1 MHQDSPRRRTR
12 ALLLATVCVGS
23 FLTLPAMA
31 MAEPTVAAA
40 QASEAAPTTP
50 DVANTENQDIIVV
63 TGSRIARSGF
73 NAPTPTTVLGA
84 DDLAASAPTNLAD
97 LVNTLPAVRATL
109 TPASASNN
117 SNYAGNFIDLRGIGP
132 ARTLVLVDRKRFVPT
147 SIYGLVDVNVIP
159 QALIGQVE
167 VVTGGASAAWGSD
180 AVAGV
185 VNFQIDRKLEGFK
198 ATVQGETSEHNDH
211 QGYLIS
217 GAYGTSFGGGRGKFL
232 AAVEFSD
239 NNGVARQDS
248 RDWGAKGYRLITNPA
263 YTPINDEPLRLI
275 AADVRTSNASY
286 GGLITSGPLKGI
298 QFAPGGVPIP
308 FNYGTAVTATTMIGG
323 DGVRTNANAVLEMPL
338 ERRSAYGHLAYD
350 ITDSVTAYVEASYAK
365 SSSSYVLALPA
376 VNIDTITI
384 RRDNA
389 FLPED
394 IRAKMFDNAIET
406 FSMGRYSSDY
416 ALAYGELST
425 ETSRFVGGLKG
436 SLGGGWA
443 WDAYYTHGKT
453 IVDIVV
459 KNNRMTAKYN
469 LAVDAVVN
477 PDTGAVVC
485 RSTLSNP
492 GNGCVPVNLFGAGSV
507 SPQAIGYMMGTSKR
521 SWHLKQDVAALAVQG
536 EPFAI
541 WAGPVS
547 FAGGFEYRRETA
559 DVTADALSA
568 ASGFGVGAQIPW
580 KGKVDVREGFAELI
594 VPLAKDATWADALD
608 LNLAARYT
616 DYSTSGGVTT
626 WKAGVTYDVD
636 SNLRFRATRSRDIR
650 APAMAELF
658 QGASQVNSSI
668 IDPQTGQT
676 VGVRSPVLGNPDLKA
691 EVSDTLTAGVVYR
704 PPFASGLRLS
714 LDYYNIKIDGAITS
728 LTAQA
733 IVDRCA
739 AGEVLACGAIT
750 RVGGQITNVNVLP
763 LNLQS
768 LQVRGVDLELDYRFA
783 LDSLFSGA
791 GGDFGLRALV
801 TYTDSFKLVDGD
813 VTRELAG
820 STGQPV
826 IQGLGGAPHWRV
838 NARATYSN
846 DPFTFSVTGRYTGG
860 GAISDLY
867 TAKDINILSRSGR
880 LYFDLSAQYDILKSG
895 DRKLQLFAGVE
906 NLFDKDPPI
915 VGGGFN
921 TSATVRSLYDQIGRV
936 FTGGV
941 RVRY

>member
-1 MHQDSPRRRTR
+1 MHQDSPRCRTR
-12 ALLLATVCVGS
+12 AILLATVCVGS
-23 FLTLPAMA
+23 FVTLPAMA
-31 MAEPTVAAA
+31 MAEPAVAAA
-40 QASEAAPTTP
+40 QAGEAAPTTP
-50 DVANTENQDIIVV
+50 NVADTESQDTIVV

-84 DDLAASAPTNLAD
+84 DDLAASAATNLAD
-97 LVNTLPAVRATL
+97 LVNTLPAVKATL

-117 SNYAGNFIDLRGIGP
+117 SNYSGNFIDLRGIGP

-185 VNFQIDRKLEGFK
+185 VNFQLDRKLEGFK
-198 ATVQGETSEHNDH
+198 ATVQGETSEHSDH
-211 QGYLIS
+211 QGFLIS

-263 YTPINDEPLRLI
+263 YTPTNDEPLRLI

-323 DGVRTNANAVLEMPL
+323 DGVRANANAVLEMPL
-338 ERRSAYGHLAYD
+338 KRRSAYGHLAYD
-350 ITDSVTAYVEASYAK
+350 VTDSVTAYVEASYAK
-365 SSSSYVLALPA
+365 SASNYVLALPA

-389 FLPED
+389 FLPEA
-394 IRAKMFDNAIET
+394 IRTKMFDNAIET

-436 SLGGGWA
+436 SLGGGWT

-507 SPQAIGYMMGTSKR
+507 SPQAVGYMMGTSKR
-521 SWHLKQDVAALAVQG
+521 SWHLTQDVAALTVQG

-547 FAGGFEYRRETA
+547 FAGGFEYRRDTA

-580 KGKVDVREGFAELI
+580 KGKVNVREGFAELI
-594 VPLAKDATWADALD
+594 VPLAKDASWADALD

-658 QGASQVNSSI
+658 QGASQVNSGV

-676 VGVRSPVLGNPDLKA
+676 VSVRSPVLGNPDLKA

-739 AGEVLACGAIT
+739 AGEALACGAIT
-750 RVGGQITNVNVLP
+750 RVNGQITNVNVLP

-783 LDSLFSGA
+783 LDSLFSGV
-791 GGDFGLRALV
+791 GGDFGVRALV

-860 GAISDLY
+860 GTISDLY